1 MSRQQENGMDLVD
14 QIIAYEQGE
23 LSQEDMIAL
32 FQRLVDTG
40 MAWRLQGSYGR
51 TAEILI
57 REGVATL
64 TTTQD
69 ADGNLRQNGRLV
81 TPCAGRGAPSTAPL
95 GGPAPSFGAR
105 RAGRSAVVASPPTS
119 SAPAGAELPLAG
131 SASARVG

>member
-1 MSRQQENGMDLVD
+1 MDLVD

-57 REGVATL
+57 REGVVTL

-81 TPCAGRGAPSTAPL
+81 TA
-95 GGPAPSFGAR
+95 
-105 RAGRSAVVASPPTS
+105 
-119 SAPAGAELPLAG
+119 
-131 SASARVG
+131 